1 MGRLMKTRFGLVW
14 LGFPLGLVS
23 LVGVMLMIGF
33 FLVMSRI
40 LWFRYDFDQLVR
52 CKTGPFV

>member
-33 FLVMSRI
+33 FFGDVP
-40 LWFRYDFDQLVR
+40 Y
-52 CKTGPFV
+52 FVVSL

>member
-1 MGRLMKTRFGLVW
+1 MKTRFGLVW